1 MEISSEQKDTILINI
16 TAFIEHRSLSRPRI
30 DHDGPDTPQAPES
43 RGVFGIDDLPRRAAL
58 CCRRHP
64 GPSRVG
70 DPSSPGGFA
79 ALAFASPSRPPAF
92 GFGPP
97 AGVCSGTPLS
107 RDHIVLGL
115 GLLPLAGGAAGPL
128 HLAAA
133 AGDAQEYSAANEK
146 GSAVVAEDKE
156 GGVGCDWRS
165 VADSVFESDDRP
177 VILFDGLCNLCNGGV
192 NFALDHDE
200 DGEFFRSALAQRQV
214 LGSVSIHGIW

>member
-1 MEISSEQKDTILINI
+1 MTARTHPRPPKAAASSASTTSLAVLRSAAVATLVLHGSA
-16 TAFIEHRSLSRPRI
+16 TA
-30 DHDGPDTPQAPES
+30 
-43 RGVFGIDDLPRRAAL
+43 
-58 CCRRHP
+58 
-64 GPSRVG
+64 
-70 DPSSPGGFA
+70 SSPGGFA

-107 RDHIVLGL
+107 RDHIGLGL

-133 AGDAQEYSAANEK
+133 AGDAQEYPTPEASNEK
-146 GSAVVAEDKE
+146 GSAVVAEDNE
-156 GGVGCDWRS
+156 GGVGCGWRS